1 MKIKKIYQIAVA
13 ILCVAACVLAACSP
27 AAPGG
32 ESTTAGAGSTA
43 AAGRTQGG
51 SAATGAGNT
60 TGSEKPAAGGTRIQL
75 TFGAETVYGTL
86 DDNSVSRDL
95 ISRLPLTLTFSDFG
109 GTEKIAY
116 LPEGSAAWDTSD
128 APDSC
133 TPSAGDITMYAPW
146 GDLAVFYRPFRESDG
161 LVPLGKLDDGG
172 AEKLAAMTGDF
183 SVTLSLA
190 DSGAGG
196 TDTAAPAGSK
206 VLVAYFSCTGNTKA
220 VAEKIAALTGGDLYE
235 ITPADPYTAN
245 DLNYNNSGC
254 RANREMNDPAAR
266 PAIGSAA
273 IDISRYDTVVIGYP
287 IWWGTM
293 PRIINTFLDT
303 YDLSGKTV
311 LPFCTSGSSSVS
323 KSASDIRSAE
333 PAANVASGLRV
344 SGANDKNLEGWL
356 RDGGAIK

>member
-1 MKIKKIYQIAVA
+1 MKIKKIYPIAVA
-13 ILCVAACVLAACSP
+13 ILCVAACVLAACAP
-27 AAPGG
+27 AAPGW

-43 AAGRTQGG
+43 AAGSTQGG

-161 LVPLGKLDDGG
+161 LVPLGKLDDG
-172 AEKLAAMTGDF
+172 
-183 SVTLSLA
+183 
-190 DSGAGG
+190 
-196 TDTAAPAGSK
+196 
-206 VLVAYFSCTGNTKA
+206 
-220 VAEKIAALTGGDLYE
+220 
-235 ITPADPYTAN
+235 
-245 DLNYNNSGC
+245 
-254 RANREMNDPAAR
+254 
-266 PAIGSAA
+266 
-273 IDISRYDTVVIGYP
+273 
-287 IWWGTM
+287 
-293 PRIINTFLDT
+293 
-303 YDLSGKTV
+303 
-311 LPFCTSGSSSVS
+311 
-323 KSASDIRSAE
+323 
-333 PAANVASGLRV
+333 
-344 SGANDKNLEGWL
+344 
-356 RDGGAIK
+356 

>member
-43 AAGRTQGG
+43 AAGSTQSG

-60 TGSEKPAAGGTRIQL
+60 TGSENPAAGGTRIQL

-133 TPSAGDITMYAPW
+133 TPSAGFIPCM
-146 GDLAVFYRPFRESDG
+146 
-161 LVPLGKLDDGG
+161 
-172 AEKLAAMTGDF
+172 
-183 SVTLSLA
+183 
-190 DSGAGG
+190 
-196 TDTAAPAGSK
+196 
-206 VLVAYFSCTGNTKA
+206 
-220 VAEKIAALTGGDLYE
+220 
-235 ITPADPYTAN
+235 
-245 DLNYNNSGC
+245 
-254 RANREMNDPAAR
+254 
-266 PAIGSAA
+266 
-273 IDISRYDTVVIGYP
+273 
-287 IWWGTM
+287 
-293 PRIINTFLDT
+293 
-303 YDLSGKTV
+303 KTV
-311 LPFCTSGSSSVS
+311 MTITARSVNPTGSC
-323 KSASDIRSAE
+323 RSESLTTAE
-333 PAANVASGLRV
+333 PKSLLR
-344 SGANDKNLEGWL
+344 
-356 RDGGAIK
+356 